1 MAVNVYCVVV
11 VGVTGVLPESGS
23 VPDSPP
29 SSGFGEMLT
38 DTAFVVVH
46 DNVLSPPE
54 FTVAG
59 VAVNVPIVGGTA
71 CATFTITDW
80 LVLPPGPVAVNT
92 YVVVCCGVTPETL
105 PVTGNTDELIEGTI
119 PTEVAFEVCQ
129 LKVIGCP
136 AVILVELA
144 EKATWGGCVVTV
156 TVTDCVALPPG
167 PVAVNTY
174 VVVCCGVTTALPLN
188 NSADEPTAGAIAT
201 DVAFAVCHVSVTD
214 CPATMLFALE
224 ENVAVGAA
232 PFTVIVTDWVTVPPA
247 PVTVIVYVVVAVG
260 VTVVEPLIGSGDV
273 LTDGEILT
281 AVAFDV
287 CHCNETCCP
296 AAIVVMLADNVAVGA
311 GLELGL
317 EAFELPQEDK
327 PAIARIRHNRE
338 TGRRIF
344 EADASTAIQTSISG

>member
-1 MAVNVYCVVV
+1 MAVSVYCVVV

-80 LVLPPGPVAVNT
+80 LVLPPAPVAVNT
-92 YVVVCCGVTPETL
+92 YVVVCCGVTPEML
-105 PVTGNTDELIEGTI
+105 PASGNTDVLTDGTMV
-119 PTEVAFEVCQ
+119 TEVA
-129 LKVIGCP
+129 LKVCHARVMGVP
-136 AVILVELA
+136 AVMLVELA
-144 EKATWGGCVVTV
+144 EKDTLGGCDVTV

-188 NSADEPTAGAIAT
+188 ANADEPTAGAIAT
-201 DVAFAVCHVSVTD
+201 EVAFAVCHVSVTD
-214 CPATMLFALE
+214 CPATTLLALE
-224 ENVAVGAA
+224 ENVTVGAA
-232 PFTVIVTDWVTVPPA
+232 PFTVTVTDWVTVPPA
-247 PVTVIVYVVVAVG
+247 PVTVMV
-260 VTVVEPLIGSGDV
+260 
-273 LTDGEILT
+273 
-281 AVAFDV
+281 
-287 CHCNETCCP
+287 
-296 AAIVVMLADNVAVGA
+296 
-311 GLELGL
+311 
-317 EAFELPQEDK
+317 
-327 PAIARIRHNRE
+327 
-338 TGRRIF
+338 
-344 EADASTAIQTSISG
+344 